1 MKYSNSYLIELQFLG
16 FRFHGWQKQLDV
28 KTLHESVDKSL
39 SYVFGHFDFKT
50 IGVGRTDSKVSAN
63 NYFIQLFVAKP
74 LSEMSFLEALN
85 SNFPPDFKALFI
97 EKINSKFSV
106 IQSDKVKEYH
116 YYFSFGEKNHPYA
129 APFVFGHMETLDI
142 NSMMQGASLFQ
153 GTHYFHKYC
162 TKPSKDKIF
171 KRHIEVCEIVKNDIL
186 EASFFPKKSYVL
198 KVKGKGFMRYQIRLM
213 MAMLFELGKGNTSIQ
228 EIKDSLKE
236 TNDRLPLRTIA
247 PASGLHLYKVTF
259 LNK

>member
-142 NSMMQGASLFQ
+142 NSMMQGASLF
-153 GTHYFHKYC
+153 
-162 TKPSKDKIF
+162 PRD
-171 KRHIEVCEIVKNDIL
+171 
-186 EASFFPKKSYVL
+186 A
-198 KVKGKGFMRYQIRLM
+198 
-213 MAMLFELGKGNTSIQ
+213 LFS
-228 EIKDSLKE
+228 
-236 TNDRLPLRTIA
+236 
-247 PASGLHLYKVTF
+247 
-259 LNK
+259 